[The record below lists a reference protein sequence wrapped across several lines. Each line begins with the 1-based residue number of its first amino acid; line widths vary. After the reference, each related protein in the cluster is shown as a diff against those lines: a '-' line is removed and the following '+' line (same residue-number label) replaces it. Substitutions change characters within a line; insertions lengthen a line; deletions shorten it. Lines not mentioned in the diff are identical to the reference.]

1 MLEDGEQHAL
11 PGART
16 PTELGRSSALEAFV
30 PRRRRTDIRDG
41 GGIAETAPSGST
53 LRRDAVFRR
62 LLALADVLAAALAV
76 VAGGALLE
84 ADLVN
89 GGSII
94 ALPLVVFAAKTLGLY
109 DRDELVIHKTTLN
122 DAPKLFYM
130 TTLFTLVY
138 TVVQADLQNTA
149 IETETILVL
158 WATLMASAMAARWT
172 ARRIARSATPTE
184 RCVLVGD
191 TSHARRVKRMLE
203 SHPTLNAKLVA
214 VIPFE
219 RVTAR
224 GEDAEEFG
232 EYLRRSDFHRVIVTH
247 ADGSGD
253 MIDTI
258 RIFKSRGI
266 KVSVLPSLFDV
277 LGSAVEFD
285 DLGGATLLGVRRYGL
300 TRSSQLMKRSL
311 DVVVASLTLIAL
323 APLFAVIAVLIKRS
337 SPGPVFFRQTRV
349 GRGDSRFEIVKFRT
363 MRSDAEERKI
373 ELLDRNE
380 TRGLFK
386 IDDDPRITG
395 IGRFLRRSSLDELP
409 QLVNVLLG
417 KMSLVGP
424 RPLVVDEDERVVGW
438 HRRRLDLTPGMTGAW
453 QILGNRVPLEDM
465 VSLDYLY
472 IVNWSLWSDIEIL
485 LRTVPHVLARRN
497 R

>member
-1 MLEDGEQHAL
+1 M
-11 PGART
+11 RT
-16 PTELGRSSALEAFV
+16 NAA
-30 PRRRRTDIRDG
+30 
-41 GGIAETAPSGST
+41 
-53 LRRDAVFRR
+53 RRDQVFRR
-62 LLALADVLAAALAV
+62 LLALADILAASISIVIA
-76 VAGGALLE
+76 GALLA

-89 GGSII
+89 LASLIG
-94 ALPLVVFAAKTLGLY
+94 LPLIVFAAKTVGLY

-122 DAPKLFYM
+122 DAPKLFYV

-138 TVVQADLQNTA
+138 TVVQADLQ
-149 IETETILVL
+149 ETMIATQTIVVL
-158 WATLMASAMAARWT
+158 WALMMSTMMVGRWGARWV
-172 ARRIARSATPTE
+172 ARTVTPPE

-191 TSHARRVKRMLE
+191 TTHARRVKRLLE
-203 SHPTLNAKLVA
+203 SHPTLSAELVA
-214 VIPFE
+214 VIPFQ

-224 GEDAEEFG
+224 GEDAHEFG
-232 EYLRRSDFHRVIVTH
+232 EYLKRSDFHRVIVTH
-247 ADGSGD
+247 TDEAHD

-258 RIFKSRGI
+258 RIFKSRGV

-300 TRSSQLMKRSL
+300 TRSSEYMKRGL
-311 DVVVASLTLIAL
+311 DILVAAAALVAL
-323 APLFAVIAVLIKRS
+323 APLFAAIAVLIKRS

-349 GRGDSRFEIVKFRT
+349 GMGDTRFQIVKFRT
-363 MRSDAEERKI
+363 MRDDAEERKV

-386 IDDDPRITG
+386 IADDPRVTG
-395 IGRFLRRSSLDELP
+395 IGGVLRRASLDELP
-409 QLVNVLLG
+409 QLLNVLRG
-417 KMSLVGP
+417 EMSLVGP
-424 RPLVVDEDERVVGW
+424 RPLVVDEDEQVAGW
-438 HRRRLDLTPGMTGAW
+438 HRGRLDLTPGMTGAW

-472 IVNWSLWSDIEIL
+472 IVNWSLWSDIQIL
-485 LRTVPHVLARRN
+485 LRTVPHVLGRRN